1 MLHIEEVCDRP
12 GLLDVDAALAI
23 ALGVV
28 APVTEHEVVPLRACT
43 GRVTSATATSAIPL
57 PPFDQSA
64 VDGYGIHTDDVADA
78 NMGPFPIV
86 DRLVAGSHRT
96 PALRKGEAVRLLTGA
111 AIPKGVAAVVMEE
124 KATAT
129 EQKVTIGRSADAGLN
144 IRRGKMLPNTRN
156 HRTGTLID
164 ARHVRFLPR
173 PVRRMRASKDGSRSR
188 CFRPAMNWYVLAGLD
203 TNIKS
208 TTATGRC
215 CKPCSHRQP

>member
-1 MLHIEEVCDRP
+1 VPGFLVGIIMLHVEEVCDRP

-23 ALGVV
+23 ALRVV

-144 IRRGKMLPNTRN
+144 IRR
-156 HRTGTLID
+156 
-164 ARHVRFLPR
+164 FLPR
-173 PVRRMRASKDGSRSR
+173 PVRRVRASKDGSRSR

>member
-1 MLHIEEVCDRP
+1 VSRQQLQ
-12 GLLDVDAALAI
+12 L
-23 ALGVV
+23 
-28 APVTEHEVVPLRACT
+28 
-43 GRVTSATATSAIPL
+43 SAIPL

-144 IRRGKMLPNTRN
+144 IRR
-156 HRTGTLID
+156 
-164 ARHVRFLPR
+164 FLPR
-173 PVRRMRASKDGSRSR
+173 PVRRVRASKDGSRSR

>member
-23 ALGVV
+23 ALRVV

-144 IRRGKMLPNTRN
+144 IRR
-156 HRTGTLID
+156 
-164 ARHVRFLPR
+164 FLPR
-173 PVRRMRASKDGSRSR
+173 PVRRVRASKDGSRSR

>member
-23 ALGVV
+23 ALRAV

-144 IRRGKMLPNTRN
+144 IRR
-156 HRTGTLID
+156 
-164 ARHVRFLPR
+164 FSPR
-173 PVRRMRASKDGSRSR
+173 PVRRVRASKDGSRSR

-203 TNIKS
+203 TNIES

-215 CKPCSHRQP
+215 CKPCSHRQPYICARWTAARTIPRA

>member
-1 MLHIEEVCDRP
+1 MPGFLVEIIMLHIEEVCDRP

-23 ALGVV
+23 ALRVV

-144 IRRGKMLPNTRN
+144 IRQ
-156 HRTGTLID
+156 
-164 ARHVRFLPR
+164 FLPR
-173 PVRRMRASKDGSRSR
+173 PVRRVRASKDGSRSR

>member
-1 MLHIEEVCDRP
+1 MLHVEEVCDRP

-23 ALGVV
+23 ALRVV

-144 IRRGKMLPNTRN
+144 IRR
-156 HRTGTLID
+156 
-164 ARHVRFLPR
+164 FLPR
-173 PVRRMRASKDGSRSR
+173 PVRRVRASKDGSRSR